1 MKRRALVAVVAF
13 VFVAP
18 ACGGGADEEA
28 QTTTPAAETT
38 TVGATTSFSDTRDA
52 ILAAVESEDY
62 DALRPLIGPDVFLS
76 DFGFGEEQDPVG
88 RWEEMGSKPLETMGV
103 LLEMPHVVRETS
115 EGTLYEWPAYDP
127 DSEPADLR
135 PQDRKRFESVLS
147 EDEVDELITGD
158 YGYTGPRLGILADGT
173 WWFFILEGGP

>member
-1 MKRRALVAVVAF
+1 
-13 VFVAP
+13 
-18 ACGGGADEEA
+18 
-28 QTTTPAAETT
+28 
-38 TVGATTSFSDTRDA
+38 
-52 ILAAVESEDY
+52 
-62 DALRPLIGPDVFLS
+62 
-76 DFGFGEEQDPVG
+76 
-88 RWEEMGSKPLETMGV
+88 MGSKPLETMGV
-103 LLEMPHVVRETS
+103 LLEMPHVVRETN